1 MSGPHDRSAFS
12 EALERLEDDRD
23 ASFANG
29 LEIEARQPRM
39 CLENY
44 GKLGP
49 RTWQLCNFWMDG
61 NDEASKSVS
70 IIRQSR
76 VSGDGKQHL
85 MIIIFSKKMRCIGL

>member
-49 RTWQLCNFWMDG
+49 RILELGNYAISGWMIMMKHPKVSLLSDKAVCLGMG
-61 NDEASKSVS
+61 NS
-70 IIRQSR
+70 IS
-76 VSGDGKQHL
+76 
-85 MIIIFSKKMRCIGL
+85 